1 MYISKLAPSC
11 NPDGMDIK
19 SIRRKN
25 MTALLKGRSKTVCAE
40 LWGTSPSYLSQM
52 LSENATRTVGDVMA
66 RRVEAAELLPHGWLD
81 QVHDEGDNAPLNN
94 VVRLPIA
101 RESDLH
107 LIGEISPWDSD
118 TPLES
123 EEVEVPLY
131 KEVEISAGNGAT
143 SVQAVPGRCIRLSRS
158 TLRDAGVTPANAMAA
173 TVTGNS
179 MSRLILDGSTV
190 GIDKGTTNVMDGEIY
205 AIEHSGMLRVKYLY
219 RMPGGGLRLRSENS
233 EEHPDEIY
241 TADEV
246 ADSIRIIG
254 FVFWWST
261 IRPTRGRGRPL

>member
-1 MYISKLAPSC
+1 MFISNLAPGC
-11 NPDGMDIK
+11 NLGGMDIK
-19 SIRRKN
+19 SIRQTN
-25 MTALLKGRSKTVCAE
+25 MLALLKGRSKADCAE
-40 LWGTSPSYLSQM
+40 LWGTSASYLSQM
-52 LSENATRTVGDVMA
+52 LSKNATRSIGDVMA

-81 QVHDEGDNAPLNN
+81 QVHESGDNAPLNN

-101 RESDLH
+101 RESELH
-107 LIGEISPWDSD
+107 LIGEISPWGSE
-118 TPLES
+118 TPLED

-158 TLRDAGVTPANAMAA
+158 TLRDAGVEPANAMAA
-173 TVTGNS
+173 TVAGNS

-190 GIDKGTTNVMDGEIY
+190 GIDKGTTNIIDGEIY
-205 AIEHSGMLRVKYLY
+205 AIEHGGMLRVKYLY
-219 RMPGGGLRLRSENS
+219 RQPSGGLRLRSENS
-233 EEHPDEIY
+233 EEHPDEFY
-241 TADEV
+241 TAEEV

-261 IRPTRGRGRPL
+261 IRPTRGRGRTL